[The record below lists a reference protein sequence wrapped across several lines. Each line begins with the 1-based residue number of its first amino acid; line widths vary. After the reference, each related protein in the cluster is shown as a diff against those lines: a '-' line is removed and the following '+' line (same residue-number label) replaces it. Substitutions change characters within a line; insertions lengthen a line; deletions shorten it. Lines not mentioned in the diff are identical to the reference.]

1 MTKSNHE
8 DGVDWS
14 LTTRKGSRLRQH
26 REFLALPFRRKM
38 ELLEE
43 LCDRAGKLSNLSE
56 MRKKISLLEGIAR
69 GEKAVQEGRT
79 LSNTDARKRIKRW
92 LA

>member
-1 MTKSNHE
+1 MTKNNCE
-8 DGVDWS
+8 DTADWS

-43 LCDRAGKLSNLSE
+43 MCGRARKLSNLSDYKGQGSSE
-56 MRKKISLLEGIAR
+56 SPKVTALNQR
-69 GEKAVQEGRT
+69 
-79 LSNTDARKRIKRW
+79 
-92 LA
+92 

>member
-1 MTKSNHE
+1 MTKNNRK

-43 LCDRAGKLSNLSE
+43 MCERAQRLGSTQEKQEKLT
-56 MRKKISLLEGIAR
+56 GI
-69 GEKAVQEGRT
+69 
-79 LSNTDARKRIKRW
+79 
-92 LA
+92 

>member
-1 MTKSNHE
+1 MNNRE
-8 DGVDWS
+8 DGADWS

-43 LCDRAGKLSNLSE
+43 MCERAGRLGATREKQD
-56 MRKKISLLEGIAR
+56 KISPD
-69 GEKAVQEGRT
+69 QP
-79 LSNTDARKRIKRW
+79 S
-92 LA
+92 

>member
-1 MTKSNHE
+1 MNE

-26 REFLALPFRRKM
+26 REFLALPFRKKM

-43 LCDRAGKLSNLSE
+43 MCGRAKKLSANKGKVFPS
-56 MRKKISLLEGIAR
+56 RAY
-69 GEKAVQEGRT
+69 
-79 LSNTDARKRIKRW
+79 
-92 LA
+92 